1 MAKFDAGQFT
11 KNTGRLM
18 KGAAALVAA
27 AAFAVASMTAPPADD
42 VKMAEE
48 LFSAP
53 APVVMTIDE
62 VDEAIVEESAE
73 EEKVKKMG
81 LFTRIKLAF
90 YSLCAAFSAWV
101 AHKIP
106 WKKIFNK
113 RNFYI
118 VLTLVCLGLA
128 AYYLLPLV
136 WEECPFLTE

>member
-27 AAFAVASMTAPPADD
+27 AAFAVASMTAPPPDD

-62 VDEAIVEESAE
+62 VDEAIVEESAGE

-136 WEECPFLTE
+136 WEECPF

>member
-1 MAKFDAGQFT
+1 MARFDIGHFS

-27 AAFAVASMTAPPADD
+27 AAFAVASMTATPPDE

-62 VDEAIVEESAE
+62 VDDAIVEESTEE
-73 EEKVKKMG
+73 EEKVRKLG
-81 LFTRIKLAF
+81 FFARLKLAF
-90 YSLCAAFSAWV
+90 YSFCAAFSAWV

-118 VLTLVCLGLA
+118 VLALVCLGFA

-136 WEECPFLTE
+136 WEECPF

>member
-1 MAKFDAGQFT
+1 MAKFNAGQFT

-27 AAFAVASMTAPPADD
+27 AAFAVASMTAPPPDD

-62 VDEAIVEESAE
+62 VDAAIAEESAGE

-81 LFTRIKLAF
+81 FFARLKLAF
-90 YSLCAAFSAWV
+90 YSFCAAFSAWV

-136 WEECPFLTE
+136 WEDCPF